1 MRLTSAGGVIPGRIG
16 SRFTPG
22 RFIVTLRT
30 RMLRPFFFFEVAPL
44 RYSFFFF
51 FLRFFILV
59 KRNELYVIC
68 LSLSSFSLSPVLY
81 TGAQFV

>member
-16 SRFTPG
+16 SRFPPG

-30 RMLRPFFFFEVAPL
+30 RMLRPFFFEVAPL

-68 LSLSSFSLSPVLY
+68 LSL
-81 TGAQFV
+81 